1 MDEALWRNVGHG
13 CWFLARRLRGAGL
26 ALQWRGTAHTVRAR
40 RGDPTARL
48 VGPPGELLLYLFGRQ
63 DVAQVEVDG
72 PAAAREAVRRVRF
85 GM

>member
-1 MDEALWRNVGHG
+1 MDHALWRNVSHG

-26 ALQWRGTAHTVRAR
+26 ALQWTGTAHTVRAR

-48 VGPPGELLLYLFGRQ
+48 VGPPGELLLYLFGRH
-63 DVAQVEVDG
+63 DAARVEVVG
-72 PAAAREAVRRVRF
+72 PAAAREAVRRARF